1 VVHQECLLKLRDLS
15 LLNFNVGMPS
25 LNVKLM
31 SSIELVQV
39 FNFPLKVLFSLNL
52 LLLEIFLVLGVLLL
66 IKNSLLFVG
75 FASEHDLLDSIL
87 SLSVHLLILEL
98 LVVSNDFGH
107 NFDIWVSQM
116 VGVLDVV
123 TRLRDTFPCIHF
135 LVKALM
141 EECNCWT
148 S

>member
-1 VVHQECLLKLRDLS
+1 
-15 LLNFNVGMPS
+15 MPS
-25 LNVKLM
+25 LNVELM

-52 LLLEIFLVLGVLLL
+52 LLFEILLVLGILFLV
-66 IKNSLLFVG
+66 KNSLLFIG

-107 NFDIWVSQM
+107 NFDVWMSEM
-116 VGVLDVV
+116 VGVFDIV
-123 TRLRDTFPCIHF
+123 TRFRDTFPCVYFFIQ
-135 LVKALM
+135 ALM
-141 EECNCWT
+141 EECNGWT

>member
-1 VVHQECLLKLRDLS
+1 
-15 LLNFNVGMPS
+15 M
-25 LNVKLM
+25 LM
-31 SSIELVQV
+31 CSIKLVQV

-52 LLLEIFLVLGVLLL
+52 LLLEIFLVLRVLLL
-66 IKNSLLFVG
+66 VKNSLLFVG
-75 FASEHDLLDSIL
+75 LASEHDLLDSIL

-107 NFDIWVSQM
+107 NFDVWVSQM
-116 VGVLDVV
+116 VGVFDVV
-123 TRLRDTFPCIHF
+123 TRLRDTFPCVYF

-141 EECNCWT
+141 EECNSWT